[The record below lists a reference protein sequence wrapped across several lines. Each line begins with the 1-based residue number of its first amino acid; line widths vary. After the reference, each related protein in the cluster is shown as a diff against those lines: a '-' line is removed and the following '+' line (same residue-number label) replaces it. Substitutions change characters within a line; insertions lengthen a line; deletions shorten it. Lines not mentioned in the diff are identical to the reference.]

1 MLLGKAA
8 RLELRKGCAIMDD
21 LHMSIPFMAGFVV
34 FISLMLAVDLGLF
47 KPKYKRVEHVVS
59 VKEALAWS
67 AVWVSLALAFNV
79 AIYFYWDIMAP
90 NSTHTSGEAA
100 MTFLA
105 GYLLE
110 ESLSVDNVFVF
121 ALIFGYFK
129 VDPKFQHRVLF
140 WGVVGAVVMRGIII
154 CLGAALVSRF
164 EWILY
169 IFGVILLISGVK
181 LVTSKGEAHHP
192 EKNPVVRL
200 ARKCLPISNQY
211 DGHHFLTRVDG
222 RRMFTPLFVV
232 LLVVETSDLIF
243 ASDSLPAIFA
253 ITQDPTLIFTS
264 NVFAILGLR
273 SLYFVLADMIERF
286 HYLNVGLSVVL
297 IFIGIKLLAKHWID
311 IPISI
316 SLGFIALAL
325 GTAVAVSLLRP
336 IPGKDVKGA

>member
-1 MLLGKAA
+1 
-8 RLELRKGCAIMDD
+8 
-21 LHMSIPFMAGFVV
+21 MAGFVV
-34 FISLMLAVDLGLF
+34 FIAVMLAVDLGLF
-47 KPKYKRVEHVVS
+47 KPKSKRVEHVVS
-59 VKEALAWS
+59 VKEAIAWS
-67 AVWVSLALAFNV
+67 TVWVCLAVAFNV
-79 AIYFYWDIMAP
+79 CIYFFWDVMAP
-90 NSTHTSGEAA
+90 HSTHTASEAA

-129 VDPKFQHRVLF
+129 VDPKYQHRVLF

-154 CLGAALVSRF
+154 CLGAALVARF

-169 IFGVILLISGVK
+169 VFGVILLISGVK

-200 ARKCLPISNQY
+200 ARKLLPISKEY
-211 DGHHFLTRVDG
+211 DKHHFRTTVAG
-222 RRMFTPLFVV
+222 KKMFTPLFIV

-253 ITQDPTLIFTS
+253 ITQDPTIIFTS

-297 IFIGIKLLAKHWID
+297 IFIGLKLLVKHWID
-311 IPISI
+311 IPIAA
-316 SLGFIALAL
+316 SLGFIAIAL
-325 GTAVAVSLLRP
+325 GTSVVISLMRP
-336 IPGKDVKGA
+336 VPGKNKSAA